1 MKESASDGNFEAM
14 VLYTKLCL
22 MKKEETNME
31 PNEEEA
37 NKYIKLAAESG
48 NQGAKHMI
56 DHFIKEKEEEDRI
69 RREEE
74 YRKRREEEERRRGEG
89 KYRRR
94 REEEERRRREEEERR
109 RREVEYR
116 RRTAEEEKRRR
127 EVEE

>member
-48 NQGAKHMI
+48 NQEAKHMI

-74 YRKRREEEERRRGEG
+74 YRKRREEEERRR
-89 KYRRR
+89 
-94 REEEERRRREEEERR
+94 REVEYRRREEEERR
-109 RREVEYR
+109 RREVE
-116 RRTAEEEKRRR
+116 E
-127 EVEE
+127 